1 MRIIALI
8 TLILGLAAIVL
19 GVMFVLQ
26 AGSGQQE
33 ITDSIAP
40 LTIDKVAT
48 TYDQV
53 SAQLKQIPQTDPNYL
68 PTSLQKTSL
77 GLAKSNIGAVK
88 AVRMNGYVD
97 IGVGIALVLTGM
109 AFFAKNNG

>member
-1 MRIIALI
+1 MRILAII
-8 TLILGLAAIVL
+8 TTILGIAAIVF
-19 GVMFVLQ
+19 GVLFIVQ
-26 AGSGQQE
+26 AGNGQQE

-40 LTIDKVAT
+40 LTIDKVAA

-53 SAQLKQIPQTDPNYL
+53 SSQLKQIPQDNANYL

-88 AVRMNGYVD
+88 AVRTNGYID
-97 IGVGIALVLTGM
+97 IGVGLALVLTGIGLM
-109 AFFAKNNG
+109 AKGNS

>member
-1 MRIIALI
+1 MRILALI

-19 GVMFVLQ
+19 GVLFVVN

-33 ITDSIAP
+33 LKDSIAP
-40 LTIDKVAT
+40 LTIDKVKPM
-48 TYDQV
+48 YDQV

-77 GLAKSNIGAVK
+77 GLAKSNIGAVQS
-88 AVRMNGYVD
+88 ARMNGIVD
-97 IGVGIALVLTGM
+97 IILGAGLLFTGIALFRKTSG
-109 AFFAKNNG
+109 